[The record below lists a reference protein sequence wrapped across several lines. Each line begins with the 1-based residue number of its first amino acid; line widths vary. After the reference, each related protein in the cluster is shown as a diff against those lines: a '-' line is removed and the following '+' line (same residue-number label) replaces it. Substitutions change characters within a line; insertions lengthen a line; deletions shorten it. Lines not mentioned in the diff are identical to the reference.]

1 MLNPA
6 RPASI
11 GEAPVVERV
20 TTKRYLR
27 GSTLLLAGRIIS
39 LLTNFGVQVL
49 AVRYLSKADYGALA
63 YALSVVS
70 MGASVSL
77 LGLNRGVNRFVPIYH
92 EHRDYDRMLG
102 TIFMAMG
109 AVVGLGIALT
119 VLVFGVQGFL
129 TRSVASDP
137 LSVGLLLV
145 LIGLVPIQ
153 ALDNLFQGMV
163 AIFVGARSIFLRRH
177 VLGPGLKLAAVLL
190 VIALQGSVHLLAA
203 CYLAAGL
210 LGLSSYVVMLYRALH
225 KQGLL
230 ANLSLRRITMPVRRI
245 FGFSFP
251 LLSTD
256 LTLKPTI
263 AVMLLEYFRGP
274 TDVAELRAI
283 VSVAGLCT
291 VVFQSLKF
299 LFTPMASR
307 LFARSDEAG
316 IRDLYWRSAIWITVL
331 TFPAFAVC
339 FFLAEPVT
347 VAFFGHRYAGAGI
360 LLAVLTAGRYFN
372 ASLGLNIYTLQIYA
386 RVRFITCVNVATA
399 LIGLG
404 LNLWL
409 IPRYGALGAALATSG
424 TVVVYGLLNF
434 AGALRKT
441 GIGPCPRSFLTVY
454 ATVGIAVLG
463 LLLLQAAAHPS
474 GPVMA
479 TVLVIVSLLLVR
491 VNHRSMEIQETFPD
505 LARIPLLRRLLG
517 LRQD

>member
-77 LGLNRGVNRFVPIYH
+77 LGLNRGVNRFVPIYD
-92 EHRDYDRMLG
+92 EHRDYDRMFG

-109 AVVGLGIALT
+109 AVIGLGIALT
-119 VLVFGVQGFL
+119 MLVFGVQGFL

-137 LSVGLLLV
+137 LSVGLLLI
-145 LIGLVPIQ
+145 LISLVPIQ

-210 LGLSSYVVMLYRALH
+210 LGLSIYVVMLYRALH

-256 LTLKPTI
+256 ILLALKLTM

-316 IRDLYWRSAIWITVL
+316 IRDLYWRSAIWT
-331 TFPAFAVC
+331 
-339 FFLAEPVT
+339 
-347 VAFFGHRYAGAGI
+347 
-360 LLAVLTAGRYFN
+360 
-372 ASLGLNIYTLQIYA
+372 
-386 RVRFITCVNVATA
+386 
-399 LIGLG
+399 
-404 LNLWL
+404 
-409 IPRYGALGAALATSG
+409 
-424 TVVVYGLLNF
+424 
-434 AGALRKT
+434 
-441 GIGPCPRSFLTVY
+441 
-454 ATVGIAVLG
+454 
-463 LLLLQAAAHPS
+463 PS
-474 GPVMA
+474 
-479 TVLVIVSLLLVR
+479 
-491 VNHRSMEIQETFPD
+491 
-505 LARIPLLRRLLG
+505 
-517 LRQD
+517 